1 MKEFTN
7 AQLLQLYTAGV
18 SVETLASVAGI
29 KEQRIKTILRLEKYR
44 AEREVEIAKANML
57 AIDTLN
63 LIYAKINANWVK
75 DDLLEFLEPRIREF
89 RKLRNGI

>member
-7 AQLLQLYTAGV
+7 EQLLRLHTAGA

-29 KEQRIKTILRLEKYR
+29 KEQRLKTILRREKYH
-44 AEREVEIAKANML
+44 AEREVEIAKANIL

>member
-63 LIYAKINANWVK
+63 LIYAKIKANWVK

>member
-44 AEREVEIAKANML
+44 AEREVEIAKANIL